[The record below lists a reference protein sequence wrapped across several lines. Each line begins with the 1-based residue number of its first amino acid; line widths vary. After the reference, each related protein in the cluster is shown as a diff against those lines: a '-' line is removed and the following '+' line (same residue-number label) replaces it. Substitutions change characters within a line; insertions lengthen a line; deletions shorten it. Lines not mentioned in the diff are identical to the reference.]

1 MITSKFRF
9 LLDFL
14 HKSKIVEGFLGK
26 TKPSTTMYSNV
37 HEERRQVLTTKSPTR
52 LTYAGSLLPKSF
64 VLLLAL
70 ACSTTSFG
78 AELDISDIEK
88 ALSSDLKGE
97 QNTTV
102 VDSELSTSKSERE
115 KPTES
120 KKVPSTAI
128 YTEQQNKITADSSSQ
143 NNSSKQ
149 AEPLPQADKGKLIIL
164 NKITTKSTEH
174 ILKIGEV
181 KSFGNLS
188 IKLHKCIKGTDP
200 YNTNN
205 WMLLTIFDN
214 KVEKEALTVFHGWV
228 LSSNPSL
235 STLEHPVYEVIPLD
249 CIISSKK

>member
-14 HKSKIVEGFLGK
+14 HKSKIVEVFLGK

-115 KPTES
+115 NPQKV
-120 KKVPSTAI
+120 KKSQILQYIPN
-128 YTEQQNKITADSSSQ
+128 NKT
-143 NNSSKQ
+143 K
-149 AEPLPQADKGKLIIL
+149 LPQIRQVRTIPL
-164 NKITTKSTEH
+164 NK
-174 ILKIGEV
+174 L
-181 KSFGNLS
+181 NLY
-188 IKLHKCIKGTDP
+188 HKQIRV
-200 YNTNN
+200 N
-205 WMLLTIFDN
+205 
-214 KVEKEALTVFHGWV
+214 
-228 LSSNPSL
+228 
-235 STLEHPVYEVIPLD
+235 
-249 CIISSKK
+249 

>member
-9 LLDFL
+9 LL
-14 HKSKIVEGFLGK
+14 
-26 TKPSTTMYSNV
+26 
-37 HEERRQVLTTKSPTR
+37 
-52 LTYAGSLLPKSF
+52 PKF
-64 VLLLAL
+64 FAMLLAL
-70 ACSTTSFG
+70 ACSITSFG

-97 QNTTV
+97 QNTAI
-102 VDSELSTSKSERE
+102 VDSELSTSKSEG
-115 KPTES
+115 KKSPES
-120 KKVPSTAI
+120 KKVPTTAV
-128 YTEQQNKITADSSSQ
+128 YTEQQNKIPADSPTQ

-181 KSFGNLS
+181 KFFGNLS
-188 IKLHKCIKGTDP
+188 IKLHKCVKGTDP

-214 KVEKEALTVFHGWV
+214 KVEKEAVTVFHGWV

-249 CIISSKK
+249 CIVSSKK